1 MKNERP
7 PIVAKKRKIVDPNA
21 EIVDAPKAVVAN
33 VTEIAPNA
41 HPECVVIL
49 KLVRIVNLYFVL

>member
-1 MKNERP
+1 M
-7 PIVAKKRKIVDPNA
+7 AKKRKIVDPNA